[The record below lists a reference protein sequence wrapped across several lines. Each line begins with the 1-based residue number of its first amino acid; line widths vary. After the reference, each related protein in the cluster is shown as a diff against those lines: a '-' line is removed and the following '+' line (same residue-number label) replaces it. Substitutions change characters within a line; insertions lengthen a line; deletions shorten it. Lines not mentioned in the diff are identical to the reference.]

1 MLKEN
6 DFRVLNYLQSKEDYV
21 SMKAISQVLEISKRE
36 VRKSVE
42 RIKKFQ
48 EDTII
53 ISNNNG
59 YKIARTDEEIK
70 NANSVQLKRFKT
82 LAEIIVANDPTG
94 SSTKLHSIVA
104 EVVNNYRH
112 TAEGQ
117 IDIEGKI
124 TTYHQ

>member
-6 DFRVLNYLQSKEDYV
+6 DFRVLNYLQSKKDYV
-21 SMKAISQVLEISKRE
+21 SMTAISQVLEISKRE

-70 NANSVQLKRFKT
+70 NANNIQLKRFKT
-82 LAEIIVANDPTG
+82 LVEIIVANDPTG

-104 EVVNNYRH
+104 EVVNNHRH

-117 IDIEGKI
+117 IDIEGKT